1 MTDLPVGVAEKIR
14 AAVWVFVC
22 LGLVFSGIQAFH
34 ASATIAG
41 SRSPIAVK
49 QLVVPSGLGG
59 LCLAI
64 AVSIARSW
72 RAARWLSG
80 GAGVI
85 VILYALALVLLG
97 TEDVGGLLVS
107 VPAGLVLAA
116 CGIWN
121 VRSAVVAG
129 RRAA

>member
-1 MTDLPVGVAEKIR
+1 MTNLPVTVAEKMR
-14 AAVWVFVC
+14 AAVWVVLC

-34 ASATIAG
+34 AWEAVAG
-41 SRSPIAVK
+41 SRSSIAVK
-49 QLVVPSGLGG
+49 QLAVPAGLGA

-64 AVSIARSW
+64 AVSIARCW

-107 VPAGLVLAA
+107 LPAGLVLAA
-116 CGIWN
+116 FGVWN
-121 VRSAVVAG
+121 VRTAVIAG
-129 RRAA
+129 RGAA

>member
-1 MTDLPVGVAEKIR
+1 MTNRPVAVAERVR
-14 AAVWVFVC
+14 AAVWVFLC
-22 LGLVFSGIQAFH
+22 LGLVFSGLQAFH
-34 ASATIAG
+34 AWETVAG
-41 SRSPIAVK
+41 SRSPVAVK
-49 QLVVPSGLGG
+49 QLVVPAGLGA

-72 RAARWLSG
+72 RAARWLSA

-116 CGIWN
+116 FGAWN
-121 VRSAVVAG
+121 VRSAVIAG